1 MFESFHKFLDRAA
14 NMYGISREVQSA
26 KVCHNFRELLTE
38 LFADQHASLSEA
50 ASLDHRQ
57 KGSGLHS
64 NIPKIGNS
72 ESRNVNQ
79 ARSHNMSLPPSGP
92 HLSATPARLDRGP
105 LDKFVSSGSF
115 QDGTLTVDVASPAWA
130 QEILMRRPQI
140 IEALNRKAGRV
151 IVRALRTRVK
161 TSDPTQ

>member
-1 MFESFHKFLDRAA
+1 
-14 NMYGISREVQSA
+14 MYGISREVQSA

-38 LFADQHASLSEA
+38 LFADQHASLSEE
-50 ASLDHRQ
+50 
-57 KGSGLHS
+57 
-64 NIPKIGNS
+64 NS
-72 ESRNVNQ
+72 ESRKVNLSSPQ
-79 ARSHNMSLPPSGP
+79 HI
-92 HLSATPARLDRGP
+92 SATPARLDRGP

-161 TSDPTQ
+161 T